1 MNKYTKD
8 LICAYCECN
17 ATANNGKCEAC
28 ELNPAF
34 AINFQLG
41 RAAKVAI
48 EKGVMTES
56 GAMAMVL
63 EANKDRYAL
72 FEALFA
78 EDNDEQRDPTV

>member
-8 LICAYCECN
+8 LICAYCESN
-17 ATANNGKCEAC
+17 GESNNGRCVRC
-28 ELNPAF
+28 ELNPAHT
-34 AINFQLG
+34 INFQLG
-41 RAAKVAI
+41 KAAKVAI
-48 EKGVMTES
+48 EKGVMNEG
-56 GAMAMVL
+56 GALAMVL